1 MVGQFHSL
9 IPKYPQVYVYTNC
22 PDWSHTFPWR
32 ISWEI
37 WQRSNHVPMMI
48 IFTTSHNLLFSKVD
62 FGKSVLH
69 LTIFAAG
76 CSNEDPIYET

>member
-1 MVGQFHSL
+1 
-9 IPKYPQVYVYTNC
+9 
-22 PDWSHTFPWR
+22 
-32 ISWEI
+32 
-37 WQRSNHVPMMI
+37 MMI
-48 IFTTSHNLLFSKVD
+48 IFTPSHNLLFSKVD

>member
-1 MVGQFHSL
+1 MVGQFNRL
-9 IPKYPQVYVYTNC
+9 IPKYPQVYVY
-22 PDWSHTFPWR
+22 TFPWR

-48 IFTTSHNLLFSKVD
+48 IFPTSYNLLFSKVD

-69 LTIFAAG
+69 LTIFAPG